1 LGGLEGGKFLLV
13 RKSGRREGRKIIKS
27 TLQFHKFNFRL
38 LSFFCLRGLPDFRA
52 NNKNSIFGYPQSRLS
67 AFRLSDFPTS
77 RLSDLNYMKDLAYLN
92 KYLYKYRWHL
102 VPGILFIIISNFFN
116 LLPAK
121 LVDIALNLVNENIG
135 VYQLFNGFNR
145 QSMIYDIFGSSL
157 LLMGILV
164 LVMSLLRG
172 LFLFFMRQTIILMS
186 RHIEYDLKNEIYNH
200 YQRLSL
206 AFYRRHNT
214 GDLMNRVTED
224 VSRVRM
230 YLGPGIMYT
239 INTVV
244 LFIMAVVIMLTV
256 NVKLA
261 FFSVLPL
268 PILAGIIYY
277 IHNIINFRSEKIQQ
291 RLSILS
297 SFVQENFSGIRII
310 KSYVREAFIR
320 KRFAEES
327 EQYKYHSMAM
337 VKVQA
342 LFYPMMLLLI
352 GVSNVIIIFVGG
364 TEVMKGNI
372 TAGNIAEFI
381 VYLNLLTFPVMSLG
395 WVTSLIQ
402 RAAAS
407 QKRINEFLHEEP
419 EIQSPNVPKVT
430 IEGRVV
436 FDNVSFVYP
445 DTGIQALT
453 NVSFEVDPGE
463 MVAIIGRTGSG
474 KSTIANLLMR
484 MYDSTGGEVRIDE
497 QPIKQLNLEG
507 YRSQVGFVPQDVFL
521 FSDTIANNI
530 AFSMDTMDMPAV
542 EKAAKDA
549 AVYSNIIEL
558 EKGFET
564 LIGERGITLSGG
576 QKQRVSIARAIVKR
590 PQIMVFDDCLSAVD
604 TRTEEEILRN
614 LGSVMQGK
622 TSVIIAHRI
631 STIKN
636 ADKILVMDAGQIIEH
651 GTHDDLMEKRGAYFD
666 LYEKQLLEEA
676 EENV

>member
-1 LGGLEGGKFLLV
+1 
-13 RKSGRREGRKIIKS
+13 
-27 TLQFHKFNFRL
+27 
-38 LSFFCLRGLPDFRA
+38 
-52 NNKNSIFGYPQSRLS
+52 
-67 AFRLSDFPTS
+67 
-77 RLSDLNYMKDLAYLN
+77 MKDLAYLN
-92 KYLYKYRWHL
+92 KFLYKYRWRL
-102 VPGILFIIISNFFN
+102 IPGILFVVISNFFN

-121 LVDIALNLVNENIG
+121 IIDLAINLTTENIG
-135 VYQLFNGFNR
+135 TYQLFSGFHR
-145 QSMIYDIFGSSL
+145 QEMIYQIFGSSL
-157 LLMGILV
+157 LLFGILV
-164 LVMSLLRG
+164 LVMSLIRG

-186 RHIEYDLKNEIYNH
+186 RHIEYDLKNEIYKH
-200 YQRLSL
+200 YQKLTL

-239 INTVV
+239 INTIV
-244 LFIMAVVIMLTV
+244 LFAMAVVVMLMV
-256 NVKLA
+256 NVRLA
-261 FFSVLPL
+261 VFSILPL

-277 IHNIINFRSEKIQQ
+277 IHNIINYRSEKIQE

-310 KSYVREAFIR
+310 KSYVREKFIR
-320 KRFAEES
+320 EKFAEES
-327 EQYKYHSMAM
+327 EQYKFHSMAM

-342 LFYPMMLLLI
+342 LFYPMMLLLVGI
-352 GVSNVIIIFVGG
+352 SNVIIIFVGG
-364 TEVMKGNI
+364 IEVMKGNI

-381 VYLNLLTFPVMSLG
+381 VYLNLLMFPVMSLG

-407 QKRINEFLHEEP
+407 QKRINEFLHEQP
-419 EIQSPNVPKVT
+419 EIISPDVPALPVAGKIT
-430 IEGRVV
+430 

-445 DTGIQALT
+445 DTGIHALN
-453 NVSFEVDPGE
+453 NVSFEVNPGE

-484 MYDSTGGEVRIDE
+484 MYDATGGEIRIDDR
-497 QPIKQLNLEG
+497 QLKQLNLDG
-507 YRSQVGFVPQDVFL
+507 FRSQVGFVPQEVFL

-530 AFSMDTMDMPAV
+530 AFSMDTMDMPRV
-542 EKAAKDA
+542 EQAARYA

-576 QKQRVSIARAIVKR
+576 QKQRVSIARAIVKQ
-590 PQIMVFDDCLSAVD
+590 PQIIVFDDCLSAVD
-604 TRTEEEILRN
+604 TKTEEEILSN
-614 LGSVMQGK
+614 LGTVMQGK
-622 TSVIIAHRI
+622 TSIIIAHRI

-636 ADKILVMDAGQIIEH
+636 ADKILVMDAGNVIEQ
-651 GTHDDLMEKRGAYFD
+651 GCHDELMAKRGTYFE

-676 EENV
+676 EENA